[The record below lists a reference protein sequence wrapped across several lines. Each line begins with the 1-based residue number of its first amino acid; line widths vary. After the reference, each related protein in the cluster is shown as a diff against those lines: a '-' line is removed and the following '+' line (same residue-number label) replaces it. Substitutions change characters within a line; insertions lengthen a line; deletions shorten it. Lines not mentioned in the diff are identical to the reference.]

1 MNKQLDINL
10 FYNED
15 GEDIMEVLNRDFK
28 EFLNVYI
35 NKILN

>member
-28 EFLNVYI
+28 EFLNEYLKEMV
-35 NKILN
+35 